1 MKLIDIL
8 VEELPKLGGWPEDV
22 EAITQDSDR
31 SINNYRTADGL
42 ETNEYGAWRYSLAW
56 QCYLL
61 SHDDVSFLADDY
73 TTAIITREQYEA
85 ALAAKND
92 GWIEWGGGECP
103 VPCGTA
109 VDVKHRCG
117 AVSENQQAWPKHHKE
132 SDVMV
137 NPLSNAGQAFWRHEN
152 SVMDIIAYRL
162 HKPTK
167 SEQVRA
173 DAWNAYAGITE
184 SDAES
189 DLNECIGQDA
199 APVWDGAG
207 LPPVGCECE
216 VSVDGGRSWCT
227 YRAINEKNGA
237 RLIEIGNFTEEF
249 QNNNWIFRP
258 IRSEADK
265 KREAALDAIYGAIA
279 SAERAYNRSDEADK
293 VYEAIAAGKI
303 PGVKLED

>member
-92 GWIEWGGGECP
+92 GWIDWGGGECP
-103 VPCGTA
+103 VSDNA
-109 VDVKHRCG
+109 MVDVRYRDG
-117 AVSENQQAWPKHHKE
+117 QIHKAQRADSYE
-132 SDVMV
+132 WGHGYAHFVTTS
-137 NPLSNAGQAFWRHEN
+137 A
-152 SVMDIIAYRL
+152 DIIAYRL
-162 HKPTK
+162 HQPQEAAQTK
-167 SEQVRA
+167 EDDEA
-173 DAWNAYAGITE
+173 
-184 SDAES
+184 

-199 APVWDGAG
+199 TPVWNGEG

-216 VSVDGGRSWCT
+216 CQFRGEWQKCT
-227 YRAINEKNGA
+227 ILFSGKQIVVVMVGDDEYPFESKGS
-237 RLIEIGNFTEEF
+237 L
-249 QNNNWIFRP
+249 FRP
-258 IRSEADK
+258 IRSEAERKRDDICDK
-265 KREAALDAIYGAIA
+265 IYGAMTNA
-279 SAERAYNRSDEADK
+279 KRKDNRSDMAEEIYDS
-293 VYEAIAAGKI
+293 IAAGKI
-303 PGVKLED
+303 PGLRLED